1 MIYYYRQINQS
12 HDVPM
17 IRITISSLELVLKVA
32 EWFPANQQKLKKLL
46 DMMNE
51 YDDDGMLPDIL
62 IRLIEDLKDEKIF
75 LHRTNRKKDM
85 FRKMLHKN
93 IDNIIEY
100 GGKL

>member
-1 MIYYYRQINQS
+1 MIYYYHGVHEDDR
-12 HDVPM
+12 PM
-17 IRITISSLELVLKVA
+17 LRITSSSLELVLKVA
-32 EWFPANQQKLKKLL
+32 EWFPQNQQKLKKLL
-46 DMMNE
+46 DMMND
-51 YDDDGMLPDIL
+51 YDDDGMLSDIL
-62 IRLIEDLKDEKIF
+62 IRLIDDLKDGKIF

>member
-1 MIYYYRQINQS
+1 MIYYYHEVHEDDR
-12 HDVPM
+12 PM
-17 IRITISSLELVLKVA
+17 LRITSSSLELVLKVA
-32 EWFPANQQKLKKLL
+32 EWFPQNQQKLKKLL
-46 DMMNE
+46 DMMND
-51 YDDDGMLPDIL
+51 YDDDGMLSDIL
-62 IRLIEDLKDEKIF
+62 IRLTDDLKDGKMF